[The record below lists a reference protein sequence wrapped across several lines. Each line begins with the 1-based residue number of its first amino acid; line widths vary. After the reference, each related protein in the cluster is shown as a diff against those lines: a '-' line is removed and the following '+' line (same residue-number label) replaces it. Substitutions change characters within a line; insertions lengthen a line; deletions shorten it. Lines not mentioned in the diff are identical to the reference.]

1 MLIPK
6 QNAWNGVCVCVC
18 VKREGEER
26 EGMCVERK
34 GKAEREGNIIKSYS
48 DVLFPFMKINRL
60 FEMRASQ
67 CRKMKTY

>member
-1 MLIPK
+1 
-6 QNAWNGVCVCVC
+6 
-18 VKREGEER
+18 
-26 EGMCVERK
+26 MCVERK